1 MASVRCAAAIA
12 GLAFIVH
19 SAPVLGAGHACL
31 PLAETLPASAADIAR
46 VSINRSLAERGDA
59 KGQIL
64 MGDAYLRGR
73 GVPQDIAEG
82 ERLYRRGTEQ
92 FRRLAEKGDYDAQFT
107 MALIYSNG
115 LGVQADPSEAF
126 RWFRL
131 AAEQGEWRAESQLGD
146 AYAHGV
152 GIERDYAQA
161 AGWYAKAAKRGD
173 MRSLFLQGTLYLN
186 GGPGLEA
193 DVDKGGDMILA
204 AARAGYRAGYTY
216 LGRFFEGEF
225 GGPVDEVLAREAYM
239 IGAVAGDARAQYR
252 HGLSFYRGDLGQTK
266 DSAHAR
272 GWFRD
277 AADQDYADAQ
287 ALLADIYARGDEIWR
302 DPVEA
307 LKWGLLAC
315 RGEDSP
321 GVELRRGLMAEL
333 RETEIAEARQM
344 AEDWLRERRKNP
356 DTAIILLEYERE
368 RDAYRPPTP

>member
-186 GGPGLEA
+186 GW
-193 DVDKGGDMILA
+193 
-204 AARAGYRAGYTY
+204 AGT
-216 LGRFFEGEF
+216 
-225 GGPVDEVLAREAYM
+225 
-239 IGAVAGDARAQYR
+239 
-252 HGLSFYRGDLGQTK
+252 
-266 DSAHAR
+266 
-272 GWFRD
+272 
-277 AADQDYADAQ
+277 
-287 ALLADIYARGDEIWR
+287 
-302 DPVEA
+302 
-307 LKWGLLAC
+307 
-315 RGEDSP
+315 
-321 GVELRRGLMAEL
+321 
-333 RETEIAEARQM
+333 
-344 AEDWLRERRKNP
+344 
-356 DTAIILLEYERE
+356 
-368 RDAYRPPTP
+368 